1 MASDQRNPF
10 NKSAIIKLQHLK
22 PNTKYIVRGIIIT
35 INNKTFIDENLPH
48 AAFTTKCFGTILK
61 SFVKCFTKC
70 KVLFE
75 EIKDEDFFSNP
86 YNTSIRVTFKSKVN
100 DEM

>member
-10 NKSAIIKLQHLK
+10 NKSAIIKLQHLE
-22 PNTKYIVRGIIIT
+22 PNTKYIVRGVIIT

-48 AAFTTKCFGTILK
+48 AAFTTKCYGTILK
-61 SFVKCFTKC
+61 SFVKCFTKY
-70 KVLFE
+70 KVTFE
-75 EIKDEDFFSNP
+75 EIKGDDFISNS

>member
-10 NKSAIIKLQHLK
+10 NKSAIIKLQHLE
-22 PNTKYIVRGIIIT
+22 PNTKYIVRGVIIT

-48 AAFTTKCFGTILK
+48 AAFTTKCYGTILK
-61 SFVKCFTKC
+61 SFVKCFTKY
-70 KVLFE
+70 KVTFE
-75 EIKDEDFFSNP
+75 EIKGDDFISNS
-86 YNTSIRVTFKSKVN
+86 YNTSIRVTFKSKVH

>member
-48 AAFTTKCFGTILK
+48 AAFTTKCF
-61 SFVKCFTKC
+61 
-70 KVLFE
+70 
-75 EIKDEDFFSNP
+75 EIKDEDFFFES
-86 YNTSIRVTFKSKVN
+86 VQHQHKSDVQIQ
-100 DEM
+100 DFDTIL